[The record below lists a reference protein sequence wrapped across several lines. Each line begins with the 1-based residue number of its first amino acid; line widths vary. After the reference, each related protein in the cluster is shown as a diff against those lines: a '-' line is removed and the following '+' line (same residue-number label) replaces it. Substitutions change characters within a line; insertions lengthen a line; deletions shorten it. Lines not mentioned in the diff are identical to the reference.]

1 MADISTAGFGGG
13 ILGTKKT
20 EKKRKRPWS
29 EGFAEF
35 QLLSFLPLFIMAA
48 YWSRAEVILF
58 VVSFMFP
65 LLLAFQEL
73 ARRGLAPPQDT
84 VHPKEDIDALT
95 GLANRRKTLAQLSRF
110 LETERNTGR
119 ETAVLHIDIDKFRL
133 INDRYGLEAGD
144 RILAEI
150 GDRLK
155 GCVRENDVVAR
166 IDGDDFA
173 IVLNPIKKADIAI
186 ALSISDRIRAA
197 ISHPFSVDQ
206 ITCYLTCSV
215 GICLSGRAP
224 VQDAESVLASAE
236 IALELARKEGPGAT
250 RSFSPKMRREAQK
263 LHSLS
268 AELEAALE
276 NGQIR
281 PYFQPQI
288 CTDTGEIA
296 GFEALARWEHPEN
309 GVVLPDLFLRAI
321 ESTGKSHRLSEVILY
336 HSLSALKSWDRAGFR
351 IASVGVNFSSEELR
365 NPKLVEKIKWE
376 VDRFEITPARV
387 TIEVLENVVSDH
399 EDDIIT
405 RNIRSLAAQ
414 GFGIDLDD
422 FGTGHAAI
430 ANIRRFS
437 VNRIKI
443 DRTFITNID
452 KDNEQ
457 QVMTAAIIRM
467 AESLGLETLA
477 EGVETVAEHSRL
489 AQMGCR
495 YIQGFG
501 IAKPMPF
508 EETIAWLNQHR
519 DKIDK
524 GSSPTRKAG

>member
-1 MADISTAGFGGG
+1 VASERNQQPKTRRG
-13 ILGTKKT
+13 LGD
-20 EKKRKRPWS
+20 
-29 EGFAEF
+29 F
-35 QLLSFLPLFIMAA
+35 QLLSFLPLFVVAA
-48 YWSRAEVILF
+48 YWARNEAILF
-58 VVSFMFP
+58 VVSFMLP

-73 ARRGLAPPQDT
+73 SRRPETTDGGAIPDQ
-84 VHPKEDIDALT
+84 DIDSLT
-95 GLANRRKTLAQLSRF
+95 GLVNRPRTVRELAAF
-110 LETERNTGR
+110 LASERNTGR
-119 ETAVLHIDIDKFRL
+119 ETTVLHIDIDRFRQV
-133 INDRYGLEAGD
+133 NDRFGMDAGD
-144 RILAEI
+144 RVLAEL

-155 GCVRENDVVAR
+155 SCVRDNDVVAR

-173 IVLNPIKKADIAI
+173 IVLHPIKKSDFAV
-186 ALSISDRIRAA
+186 ALSIADRIHAA
-197 ISHPFSVDQ
+197 VSQPFSCDQ
-206 ITCYLTCSV
+206 NTCYLSCSI

-224 VQDAESVLASAE
+224 SPDAESVLTSAQ

-276 NGQIR
+276 NGQITAW
-281 PYFQPQI
+281 FQPQV

-309 GVVLPDLFLRAI
+309 GVILPALFLRAI
-321 ESTGKSHRLSEVILY
+321 ESTGKSGRLGEVILY
-336 HSLSALKSWDRAGFR
+336 HTLSALKAWDHAGFR
-351 IASVGVNFSSEELR
+351 VPSVGVNFSSEELR

-376 VDRFEITPARV
+376 VDRFEIPPSRL
-387 TIEVLENVVSDH
+387 TIEVLENVVSEH
-399 EDDIIT
+399 DDDTIT

-430 ANIRRFS
+430 ANLRRFA

-443 DRTFITNID
+443 DRTFITAID
-452 KDNEQ
+452 KDTEQ
-457 QVMTAAIIRM
+457 QVMTSAIIRM

-477 EGVETVAEHSRL
+477 EGVETLPEQTKLAEL
-489 AQMGCR
+489 GCR

-501 IAKPMPF
+501 VARPMPF
-508 EETIAWLNQHR
+508 DETVNWLTQHR
-519 DKIDK
+519 DKLAHAAEQ
-524 GSSPTRKAG
+524 PRKTG

>member
-1 MADISTAGFGGG
+1 MAKSEDTQTFVRQRRK
-13 ILGTKKT
+13 LGD
-20 EKKRKRPWS
+20 
-29 EGFAEF
+29 F
-35 QLLSFLPLFIMAA
+35 QLLSFLPLFIIAA
-48 YWSRAEVILF
+48 YWSRNEAILF

-73 ARRGLAPPQDT
+73 GKGTGIAKTNPPPDKNN
-84 VHPKEDIDALT
+84 HDFLT
-95 GLANRRKTLAQLSRF
+95 GLANRQHTLHRLGAF
-110 LETERNTGR
+110 IEAERNSGR

-133 INDRYGLEAGD
+133 VNKRYGMETGD
-144 RILAEI
+144 RMLVEI
-150 GDRLK
+150 GERLK
-155 GCVRENDVVAR
+155 SCVRENDIVAR
-166 IDGDDFA
+166 INGDDFA
-173 IVLNPIKKADIAI
+173 IILFPVKRADFAI
-186 ALSISDRIRAA
+186 ALSITERIRSA
-197 ISHPFSVDQ
+197 ISQPFSIDH
-206 ITCYLTCSV
+206 ITCYLSCSI

-224 VQDAESVLASAE
+224 ANDAESVLASAE
-236 IALELARKEGPGAT
+236 IALDLARKEGPGAT
-250 RSFSPKMRREAQK
+250 RSFSPKMRREARK

-309 GVVLPDLFLRAI
+309 GVVLPGLFLRAI
-321 ESTGKSHRLSEVILY
+321 ENAGKSERLGEVILY
-336 HSLSALKSWDRAGFR
+336 HSLSALRSWERAGLR
-351 IASVGVNFSSEELR
+351 VPSVGVNFSSDELR

-376 VDRFEITPARV
+376 VDRFDIAPARL
-387 TIEVLENVVSDH
+387 TIEILETVVSDH
-399 EDDIIT
+399 DDDVIA

-430 ANIRRFS
+430 ANIRRFA

-452 KDNEQ
+452 SDPEQ
-457 QVMTAAIIRM
+457 QVMTSAIINM

-477 EGVETVAEHSRL
+477 EGVETIAEHSRL
-489 AQMGCR
+489 SQMGCR

-501 IAKPMPF
+501 VAHPMPF
-508 EETIAWLNQHR
+508 EDTIAWFHQHKEKLANGTGPSR
-519 DKIDK
+519 
-524 GSSPTRKAG
+524 RAG

>member
-1 MADISTAGFGGG
+1 MVDEKDMGQNSNWKRGIAD
-13 ILGTKKT
+13 
-20 EKKRKRPWS
+20 
-29 EGFAEF
+29 F
-35 QLLSFLPLFIMAA
+35 QLISFLPLFILIA
-48 YWSRAEVILF
+48 YWTEIEAILF

-65 LLLAFQEL
+65 LLLAFQAL
-73 ARRGLAPPQDT
+73 VSKSSQQSDPSLLL
-84 VHPKEDIDALT
+84 EDDRDFLT
-95 GLANRRKTLAQLSRF
+95 GLANRRRARQRLAVF
-110 LETERNTGR
+110 LEEERNTGR
-119 ETAVLHIDIDKFRL
+119 ETAVLHIDIDRFRL
-133 INDRYGLEAGD
+133 INDRYGMETGD

-150 GDRLK
+150 GARIQS
-155 GCVRENDVVAR
+155 CVRVNDVVAR

-173 IVLNPIKKADIAI
+173 IVLFPIKRADFAVI
-186 ALSISDRIRAA
+186 LSLADRVRAA
-197 ISHPFSVDQ
+197 IAQPFSIDQ
-206 ITCYLTCSV
+206 ITCYLTCSI

-224 VQDAESVLASAE
+224 ISEAESVLSSAE
-236 IALELARKEGPGAT
+236 IALELARKEGPDAT

-263 LHSLS
+263 LQSLS

-296 GFEALARWEHPEN
+296 GFEALARWEHPET
-309 GVVLPDLFLRAI
+309 GVILPGLFLKAI
-321 ESTGKSHRLSEVILY
+321 ESTGRSERLGEVILY

-351 IASVGVNFSSEELR
+351 IASVGVNFSSDELR

-376 VDRFEITPARV
+376 VDRFDIAPSRI

-399 EDDIIT
+399 DDDIIT

-430 ANIRRFS
+430 ANIRRFA

-443 DRTFITNID
+443 DRSFITRID
-452 KDNEQ
+452 KDTEQ
-457 QVMTAAIIRM
+457 QVLTSSIIQM

-477 EGVETVAEHSRL
+477 EGVETIGEHTRL
-489 AQMGCR
+489 SELGCR

-508 EETIAWLNQHR
+508 EDTISWLNRHN
-519 DKIDK
+519 DKLAK
-524 GSSPTRKAG
+524 GGHSIRKTG